1 MELNLMIKKLRKGKG
16 LTQEQLAEQM
26 GVSVMTMRR
35 WEWGQASPNAK
46 LLSDL
51 ADKLGTTTEELLKST
66 DNKDTDVSVSYTK
79 EQSHN
84 QGMATFISK
93 NGERFEVPAT
103 PEGYA
108 FLRDMASRDLVI
120 A

>member
-1 MELNLMIKKLRKGKG
+1 MKLNLIIKKLRKEKG
-16 LTQEQLAEQM
+16 LTQEQLAEEL

-46 LLSDL
+46 LLANL
-51 ADKLGTTTEELLKST
+51 AEKLGITPEELLKSA
-66 DNKDTDVSVSYTK
+66 NKEVDASISYMK

-84 QGMATFISK
+84 QGMATFTSK

-108 FLRDMASRDLVI
+108 FLRDMASRDLVMV
-120 A
+120 